1 MLKTICF
8 LGDSI
13 TAAGSWESEIFEN
26 ARKDKLRLYNC
37 GVGGDT
43 SFCAIS
49 RLYSTC
55 LKYNPDMVSLMFGV
69 NDNNCGYYY
78 NKERVEGQLEKERL
92 EAEERFE
99 RYKSAMR
106 QLCTLITESGAELV
120 LCTPVPFDNV
130 TPGELERD
138 LSIPLDRA
146 TPFIKEL
153 AEEFGAYLVD
163 FNGEMKKYMATEQIF
178 CDDRVHPNERGY
190 RLMAQIWSAAMFG
203 GKYATDAQDVLY
215 WCDKIEERREVEKK
229 LSTLMLVEY
238 CFFYGLRMKSDA
250 TLAERIET
258 AKERLEK
265 SKEAANEKEIG
276 WYSNYIE
283 NIEKKEWLESEYVRL
298 TLEIANGVE

>member
-1 MLKTICF
+1 MKTICF

-13 TAAGSWESEIFEN
+13 TAAGSWESEILEN
-26 ARKDKLRLYNC
+26 ARKDGFRFFNC
-37 GVGGDT
+37 GVPGDNAT
-43 SFCAIS
+43 CAID

-55 LKYNPDMVSLMFGV
+55 LTHCPDIVSIMFGV

-78 NKERVEGQLEKERL
+78 NKERAEGQLEAERI
-92 EAEERFE
+92 EAEERFN
-99 RYKSAMR
+99 RYKSSMR
-106 QLCTLITESGAELV
+106 QLCTLITESGAELI

-190 RLMAQIWSAAMFG
+190 RLMAQIWSAAMFD
-203 GKYATDAQDVLY
+203 GKYATNAEDVLN
-215 WCDKIEERREVEKK
+215 WCDKIEERYKIEK
-229 LSTLMLVEY
+229 TLTALWLVEY
-238 CFFYGLRMKSDA
+238 CFFHGLRTKSGA
-250 TLAERIET
+250 TLAERIGT

-265 SKEAANEKEIG
+265 AKEAANEKEIS
-276 WYSNYIE
+276 WYSNYLNNIE
-283 NIEKKEWLESEYVRL
+283 NMEGLESEYIRL